1 MIFNKRPRLMV
12 GLTIGFVAV
21 LGGIFYY
28 GFYNAHAHIEGWVVT
43 APVQPGAVLNHND
56 LKQVAVPANGGQF
69 QVLTQDPSGQR
80 VAVAL
85 QPGDL
90 LTSSLLDPSTTAEVP
105 LSVKMAPTIA
115 VGSTIDIYANACSQ
129 TEILGRHMIVAS
141 TSPLAILVPN
151 ADEPLWMAVA
161 GSNTNLFV
169 AVSSGIGVPSSSVSL
184 LRAIDGLDVASGGS
198 GSGAGAAPA
207 PSSSTGSAASSCIA
221 LGG

>member
-43 APVQPGAVLNHND
+43 APVQPGAVLSGNE

-69 QVLTQDPSGQR
+69 QVLTQDPAGQR

-90 LTSSLLDPSTTAEVP
+90 LTTSLLDPTTTAEVP
-105 LSVKMAPTIA
+105 LSVQMAPTIS
-115 VGSTIDIYANACSQ
+115 VGSTIDIYANACGQ

-151 ADEPLWMAVA
+151 ADEPLWISVA
-161 GSNTNLFV
+161 GSSTKLFV
-169 AVSSGIGVPSSSVSL
+169 AVSSGIGVPSSNVSIL
-184 LRAIDGLDVASGGS
+184 QAVNGLDVASGGNGS
-198 GSGAGAAPA
+198 VSSSSPATSSGAG
-207 PSSSTGSAASSCIA
+207 SAAASCIA